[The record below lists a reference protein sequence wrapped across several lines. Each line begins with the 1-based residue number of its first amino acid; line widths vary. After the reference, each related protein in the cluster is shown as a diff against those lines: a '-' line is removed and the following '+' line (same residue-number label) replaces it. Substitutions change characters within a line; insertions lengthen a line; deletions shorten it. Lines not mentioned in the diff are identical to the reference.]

1 MKTLPTHPLSGKLGE
16 LTKNRLK
23 RKSIN
28 HISKAL
34 QRENQESL
42 PQNQQNVEPLQD
54 YEEWDGDDLKIN
66 LEVPSITT
74 KENHSKE
81 ELKNL
86 TLELMEREYPSN
98 EWTHVYTDGSADQ
111 AVKNGG
117 AGVLIRFPNGESLS
131 KFTATG
137 RRCTNFRAEACALK
151 EAATS
156 LNQEKTERLSAST
169 VFLTD
174 CTSLLQSLQGT
185 NSRNKILK
193 DIRTQLALLSQKTTL
208 TLQWIPSHCGIGGNE
223 EADKLAKKGSEQT
236 QEEGSTSYAEQ
247 KQLLKTV
254 FHNKW
259 KERLHIERET
269 DALATMTREQ
279 QVQMFRLR
287 TGHCGL
293 LAHLYRIGRSHTDQC
308 PCGTGVQDVDHLL
321 QTCPTYKDLRQE
333 HWPEEVALSQKLW
346 GPPEDLHRTTDFTA
360 ATKLQI

>member
-1 MKTLPTHPLSGKLGE
+1 MS
-16 LTKNRLK
+16 
-23 RKSIN
+23 
-28 HISKAL
+28 
-34 QRENQESL
+34 
-42 PQNQQNVEPLQD
+42 
-54 YEEWDGDDLKIN
+54 
-66 LEVPSITT
+66 
-74 KENHSKE
+74 
-81 ELKNL
+81 
-86 TLELMEREYPSN
+86 
-98 EWTHVYTDGSADQ
+98 TDGSADQ

-117 AGVLIRFPNGESLS
+117 AGVLIHFPNGESLS

-151 EAATS
+151 EAATF

-254 FHNKW
+254 FHYKW
-259 KERLHIERET
+259 KERLNVERET

-321 QTCPTYKDLRQE
+321 QTCPTYKDLRQT
-333 HWPEEVALSQKLW
+333 H
-346 GPPEDLHRTTDFTA
+346 
-360 ATKLQI
+360 